1 MNDSESRPRKVELM
15 STHSKN
21 RDDYHEHFTNTV
33 FIRIKAG
40 LIYTQGINYMP
51 GSAAE

>member
-1 MNDSESRPRKVELM
+1 MVIYMAMVEAQIYYPR
-15 STHSKN
+15 H
-21 RDDYHEHFTNTV
+21 TV

-40 LIYTQGINYMP
+40 LIYTQGLKCMP